1 MTNDHR
7 LGLLKHQQ
15 FILPWPGARSPKSR
29 GHRATLPP
37 EPPGE
42 AQVFPGGRLRPSPLR
57 GDKDSRGWMRAG
69 PQDAIR
75 AWPHLARSVFP
86 QKAPGLRAQTRR
98 PGGCTG
104 DHDGTGPSCP
114 QAQLP
119 PSPQAQLPPSPPM
132 GTGGP
137 SPRIE
142 GLALRTG
149 AASGRS
155 SGRGSG
161 HRASPGRA
169 PPSVRRAGVVWA
181 RASHRRGR
189 MCWAVRPWSLGGLR
203 APAEGRRVGHA
214 GGGSGRGWGHLRAG
228 GVVGPGFPSHGP
240 ALGSRSVEAAGASE
254 APGCGEVGRHGT
266 GHSLVAERG
275 GAQTALRWGQEPLSR
290 GLRSTPGL
298 GAVAPLFSA
307 WSSPAPTLC
316 L

>member
-37 EPPGE
+37 KPPGE

-75 AWPHLARSVFP
+75 AWPHLAQSLFP

-119 PSPQAQLPPSPPM
+119 PSPPM

-137 SPRIE
+137 SLRIE

-189 MCWAVRPWSLGGLR
+189 MCRAVRPWSLGG
-203 APAEGRRVGHA
+203 
-214 GGGSGRGWGHLRAG
+214 RAG
-228 GVVGPGFPSHGP
+228 HG
-240 ALGSRSVEAAGASE
+240 
-254 APGCGEVGRHGT
+254 
-266 GHSLVAERG
+266 
-275 GAQTALRWGQEPLSR
+275 
-290 GLRSTPGL
+290 
-298 GAVAPLFSA
+298 
-307 WSSPAPTLC
+307 
-316 L
+316 